1 MAKLTAEERKK
12 LHLVLRKVRIAYPE
26 VFEPKHNDLSGKD
39 EYSVQVRLYENN
51 PEPMKIVETIKS
63 AKGFAAQVF
72 WGRDAKRF
80 LAEAED
86 AKNTRGLRYD
96 ADGGYYY
103 FNAKRNA
110 SQQAPRV
117 VGRDRTVELR
127 PEDGKIY
134 SGAVCNVVVDL
145 WCYSGTAKNGAMA
158 SAIVRS
164 VCTQAFPLIVPCS
177 TSADMAG
184 AASAMRSAAASAEIL
199 VFMVS
204 LSLMNVRAHRD
215 SGRFT
220 RRAAGAPCQE

>member
-51 PEPMKIVETIKS
+51 PEHMKI
-63 AKGFAAQVF
+63 
-72 WGRDAKRF
+72 

-145 WCYSGTAKNGAMA
+145 WCYSGTAKNGAKIPAGFSFTLCGIQFVEDGDPIGGA
-158 SAIVRS
+158 SVAKDDD
-164 VCTQAFPLIVPCS
+164 FDDLK
-177 TSADMAG
+177 AD
-184 AASAMRSAAASAEIL
+184 
-199 VFMVS
+199 
-204 LSLMNVRAHRD
+204 D
-215 SGRFT
+215 DPDFT
-220 RRAAGAPCQE
+220 DIP

>member
-26 VFEPKHNDLSGKD
+26 VFKPKHNDLSEKD
-39 EYSVQVRLYENN
+39 EYSVQVRLYEDN
-51 PEPMKIVETIKS
+51 PEHMKIVEAIKS
-63 AKGFAAQVF
+63 AKTFAAQVF
-72 WGRDAKRF
+72 WDRDAKRF

-86 AKNTRGLRYD
+86 SKNTRGLRYD

-145 WCYSGTAKNGAMA
+145 WCYSGTAKNGAKIPAGFSFTLCGIQFVEDGDPIGGA
-158 SAIVRS
+158 SVAKDDD
-164 VCTQAFPLIVPCS
+164 FDDLK
-177 TSADMAG
+177 AD
-184 AASAMRSAAASAEIL
+184 
-199 VFMVS
+199 
-204 LSLMNVRAHRD
+204 D
-215 SGRFT
+215 DPDFT
-220 RRAAGAPCQE
+220 DIP